1 MALPPPPRLCHLVKW
16 QNFEGFGFNLYAEK
30 NKPGQYIGEIDSD
43 SPAEAA
49 GLKEGDRIIEVN
61 GVNVN
66 LENHRQVVQ
75 RIKAVV
81 SETRLLVV
89 DQKSADWH
97 RDRRTLVKA
106 SLPYVIHLSSEK
118 ADQSDQGDGADHNE
132 VFEEVTG
139 IESSPQTSSRSASVC
154 SLPSVEVGE
163 QFKTEIS
170 ISVTFSD
177 DGSEDLLENAS
188 PESAEQ
194 RKEEKRV
201 VGNLSDCPASDV
213 DVVTVGHDEK
223 IFTAEKV
230 ETVVL
235 PRSPPN
241 SRIEKEEKEDVK
253 FEDVEIDENEAYAAF
268 FSNDRVGERENN
280 GRDDTGPGPLKQEEG
295 EEVTIIETN
304 GPATGV
310 DVVLTHP
317 DNPEDPRQSQ
327 MESVSGVETK
337 EENSV
342 TSEQVSLDETDED
355 LSHLEVVTNEEILDE
370 AKEEEFG
377 SEKQVD
383 SEDEEMS
390 DPPASPPPVLSDS
403 SSISIPPSPIPKE
416 VLGSRG
422 SSIRSSPSPSHSPLG
437 NNGSNGLNLSM
448 TAKEMRDMLASRR
461 KKDPRIDDRMDFR
474 RKHEIIQTL

>member
-1 MALPPPPRLCHLVKW
+1 MAIPPPPPRLCHLVKW
-16 QNFEGFGFNLYAEK
+16 PTFEGFGFNLYAEK
-30 NKPGQYIGEIDSD
+30 KKPGQYIGEIDSD

-49 GLKEGDRIIEVN
+49 GLREGDRIIEVN

-75 RIKAVV
+75 RIKAVEG
-81 SETRLLVV
+81 ETRLLVV

-97 RDRRTLVKA
+97 RDRRVLVKA

-118 ADQSDQGDGADHNE
+118 ADKSDRDGTERPSADHNE
-132 VFEEVTG
+132 VFEEVTA
-139 IESSPQTSSRSASVC
+139 IDSSPQTSSRSASVC

-177 DGSEDLLENAS
+177 EGSEDLPQML

-194 RKEEKRV
+194 DEKESRV
-201 VGNLSDCPASDV
+201 IGNNESDCPATDV
-213 DVVTVGHDEK
+213 DVVTVGHNEK
-223 IFTAEKV
+223 IFTAEKI
-230 ETVVL
+230 ETDV
-235 PRSPPN
+235 S
-241 SRIEKEEKEDVK
+241 SRKEEEKEKK
-253 FEDVEIDENEAYAAF
+253 FEDVEIDESEAYAAF
-268 FSNDRVGERENN
+268 FSNDRVAGGENN
-280 GRDDTGPGPLKQEEG
+280 GQDDTGLRVAKQESG

-310 DVVLTHP
+310 DVLLTQP
-317 DNPEDPRQSQ
+317 DPEE
-327 MESVSGVETK
+327 ESVGGESK

-342 TSEQVSLDETDED
+342 ISEQVSLDESVEE
-355 LSHLEVVTNEEILDE
+355 LSHLEVVTNKEISMVEES
-370 AKEEEFG
+370 ATEEEEKEGG
-377 SEKQVD
+377 SAKQE
-383 SEDEEMS
+383 SEEDEMD
-390 DPPASPPPVLSDS
+390 DPPASPPVSDS

-437 NNGSNGLNLSM
+437 PTTGLNLSM
-448 TAKEMRDMLASRR
+448 TAKEMRNMLASRR

>member
-154 SLPSVEVGE
+154 SLPSVDVGE

-177 DGSEDLLENAS
+177 DGSENDLLENAS

-194 RKEEKRV
+194 REEEKRV

-230 ETVVL
+230 ETDVL

-241 SRIEKEEKEDVK
+241 SRIEKEEKEEVN

-268 FSNDRVGERENN
+268 FSNDRVGKGENN
-280 GRDDTGPGPLKQEEG
+280 GRDDTGLGPLKQEEV

-310 DVVLTHP
+310 DVVLKQP
-317 DNPEDPRQSQ
+317 DLEDPRQSQ
-327 MESVSGVETK
+327 MESVS
-337 EENSV
+337 
-342 TSEQVSLDETDED
+342 
-355 LSHLEVVTNEEILDE
+355 
-370 AKEEEFG
+370 
-377 SEKQVD
+377 
-383 SEDEEMS
+383 
-390 DPPASPPPVLSDS
+390 
-403 SSISIPPSPIPKE
+403 
-416 VLGSRG
+416 
-422 SSIRSSPSPSHSPLG
+422 
-437 NNGSNGLNLSM
+437 
-448 TAKEMRDMLASRR
+448 
-461 KKDPRIDDRMDFR
+461 
-474 RKHEIIQTL
+474 

>member
-66 LENHRQVVQ
+66 LENHRQVVS
-75 RIKAVV
+75 RIKAVPA
-81 SETRLLVV
+81 ETRLLVV

-97 RDRRTLVKA
+97 RDRRVLVKA

-118 ADQSDQGDGADHNE
+118 ADKSDQGDGTEQRPSADHNE
-132 VFEEVTG
+132 VFEEVTA
-139 IESSPQTSSRSASVC
+139 IDSSPQTSSRSASVC

-177 DGSEDLLENAS
+177 DGSEDLPEKLNAS
-188 PESAEQ
+188 PESPEQ
-194 RKEEKRV
+194 QEEDKRV
-201 VGNLSDCPASDV
+201 VGNLSDSPATDV
-213 DVVTVGHDEK
+213 DVVAVGHDEK

-241 SRIEKEEKEDVK
+241 SRIEKEEKEEVK

-268 FSNDRVGERENN
+268 FSNDRVGEGENN
-280 GRDDTGPGPLKQEEG
+280 GRDDTGLGPLKQEEV

-310 DVVLTHP
+310 DVVLTQP
-317 DNPEDPRQSQ
+317 DNLEEPRQSQ
-327 MESVSGVETK
+327 MESASGETK

-342 TSEQVSLDETDED
+342 SSEQVSLDKTVED
-355 LSHLEVVTNEEILDE
+355 LSHLEVVTNEEVLMEEDE
-370 AKEEEFG
+370 ASAKEEEEVG
-377 SEKQVD
+377 SDKQVE

-390 DPPASPPPVLSDS
+390 DPPASPPPVSDS

-416 VLGSRG
+416 VIFKSAPICIRLCKLGESVGPLHNTVMHPLYGDELYYAG
-422 SSIRSSPSPSHSPLG
+422 SS
-437 NNGSNGLNLSM
+437 
-448 TAKEMRDMLASRR
+448 A
-461 KKDPRIDDRMDFR
+461 
-474 RKHEIIQTL
+474 